1 MSRFGK
7 AGEVLD
13 RAIDRKGYYPP
24 ISILPSLSRLMK
36 DGVGE
41 GFTRADHP
49 ELANQLFASYAKV
62 QDARALASVI
72 GEEDL
77 SPIDK
82 LYINFGKAF
91 EKQFINQGFN
101 ENRPIEE
108 SLELGWRLLS
118 SLPRSELD
126 RVSDETLNKYYI
138 EDKELLERK
147 NKADLIKLS
156 VEDEDTDDDIDDIED
171 TEN

>member
-1 MSRFGK
+1 
-7 AGEVLD
+7 
-13 RAIDRKGYYPP
+13 
-24 ISILPSLSRLMK
+24 MK
-36 DGVGE
+36 DGIGE

-82 LYINFGKAF
+82 LYINFGEAF

-101 ENRPIEE
+101 ENRPIEK
-108 SLELGWRLLS
+108 SLEYGWRLIS
-118 SLPRSELD
+118 MLPRQELD
-126 RVSDETLNKYYI
+126 RISTETLDKYYI
-138 EDKELLERK
+138 DDKELLERK
-147 NKADLIKLS
+147 NKIDLLENNDAD
-156 VEDEDTDDDIDDIED
+156 DTDDDTDDD
-171 TEN
+171 AD

>member
-1 MSRFGK
+1 
-7 AGEVLD
+7 
-13 RAIDRKGYYPP
+13 
-24 ISILPSLSRLMK
+24 MK
-36 DGVGE
+36 DGIGE

-82 LYINFGKAF
+82 LYINFGEAF

-101 ENRPIEE
+101 ENRPIEK
-108 SLELGWRLLS
+108 SLEYGWRLIS
-118 SLPRSELD
+118 MLPRQELD
-126 RVSDETLNKYYI
+126 RISTETLDKYYI
-138 EDKELLERK
+138 DDKELLERK
-147 NKADLIKLS
+147 NKIDLLENNDS
-156 VEDEDTDDDIDDIED
+156 DDTDDDTDDD
-171 TEN
+171 AD

>member
-1 MSRFGK
+1 
-7 AGEVLD
+7 
-13 RAIDRKGYYPP
+13 
-24 ISILPSLSRLMK
+24 MK
-36 DGVGE
+36 DGIGE

-82 LYINFGKAF
+82 LYINFGNSF

-101 ENRPIEE
+101 DNRSIER

-118 SLPRSELD
+118 TLPRQELD
-126 RVSDETLNKYYI
+126 RVSGETLDKYYI
-138 EDKELLERK
+138 DDKELLERK
-147 NKADLIKLS
+147 NKIDF
-156 VEDEDTDDDIDDIED
+156 VEDEASEEIDDDIDDAD
-171 TEN
+171 DN